1 MDRNEFVSTLRA
13 VLSGEVPASVVE
25 ENVCYYNT
33 YISQEIAA
41 GKSEKEVMDSLG
53 DPRLIART
61 IIDTQGQAGW
71 QAQDYGSYEAYG
83 ADEEPEREKGFHA
96 EFRDDGGVDIK
107 YKRFNFNTWYG
118 KLLAA
123 AVVILVAALIL
134 VIVGGI
140 LSWVLPI
147 LIPVLLILWLL
158 RMIFGDR

>member
-1 MDRNEFVSTLRA
+1 ME
-13 VLSGEVPASVVE
+13 
-25 ENVCYYNT
+25 
-33 YISQEIAA
+33 
-41 GKSEKEVMDSLG
+41 SLG

-61 IIDTQGQAGW
+61 IIDTQRQ
-71 QAQDYGSYEAYG
+71 QDGYQDQPFYTR
-83 ADEEPEREKGFHA
+83 EEPDRERGFHG
-96 EFRDDGGVDIK
+96 EMNEEGGVDIK
-107 YKRFNFNTWYG
+107 YRRFNFNTWYG

>member
-1 MDRNEFVSTLRA
+1 MDRNEFTSTLRA
-13 VLSGEVPASVVE
+13 VLTGEVPASVVE
-25 ENVCYYNT
+25 DYVRYYEA
-33 YISQEIAA
+33 YISQEIAS
-41 GKSEKEVMDSLG
+41 GKSEREVMESLG
-53 DPRLIART
+53 DARLIART
-61 IIDTQGQAGW
+61 IIDTQRQ
-71 QAQDYGSYEAYG
+71 QDGYQDQPFYTR
-83 ADEEPEREKGFHA
+83 EEPDRERGFHA
-96 EFRDDGGVDIK
+96 EMNEEGGVDIK
-107 YKRFNFNTWYG
+107 YRRFNFNTGYG